1 MMKENCCWINHSHSK
16 IIFLMPY
23 TKRHY
28 IKRILFFLANRI
40 LYYLY
45 SMTTIE
51 FLRQFRLGGYALFD
65 FAVTF
70 LFIYLIAPL
79 LSKLLLNVR
88 IVMPKHNRLFLAIPL
103 WVLVHILVGSITPLT
118 QNVIDLNWHYGIK
131 IFMIVL
137 IVLGMRGI
145 KIRKNTK

>member
-1 MMKENCCWINHSHSK
+1 
-16 IIFLMPY
+16 MPY

-103 WVLVHILVGSITPLT
+103 
-118 QNVIDLNWHYGIK
+118 
-131 IFMIVL
+131 
-137 IVLGMRGI
+137 
-145 KIRKNTK
+145 